1 MNRLPYNRSYVAFQP
16 IRVCV
21 SIHYTPYGKGF
32 ILYWKDD
39 FILIKE
45 PDWRRVPWICL
56 LIRGERILTR
66 RGGFKSF
73 CGSLPF
79 PWSGTRKS
87 WRRVTWC
94 RLPAKIT
101 LPFCSHTHR
110 LFPLNA
116 KWLRR
121 RNHSLFHRPSVEL
134 KLPNKGSETIRQN
147 TSLSWNSSGDAG
159 RKHAWHHLI
168 FFSTCI

>member
-66 RGGFKSF
+66 RGGFKKF
-73 CGSLPF
+73 L
-79 PWSGTRKS
+79 
-87 WRRVTWC
+87 
-94 RLPAKIT
+94 
-101 LPFCSHTHR
+101 R
-110 LFPLNA
+110 LFA
-116 KWLRR
+116 ISVK
-121 RNHSLFHRPSVEL
+121 RNTQVL
-134 KLPNKGSETIRQN
+134 
-147 TSLSWNSSGDAG
+147 TSSNVMPTSCKNNSSILLSYTSVIPF
-159 RKHAWHHLI
+159 K
-168 FFSTCI
+168 C